1 MKKNVKNKV
10 RKVEVIKEPVSVGK
24 ISIKPYTDP
33 NAENMGLEKYNY
45 VVFPNTFQVET
56 LAAVEVNGKTRYLNG
71 LNEFAPEIKAIKDPE
86 KKEARIKNIR
96 EVVATLERERAF
108 NHIKPEDED
117 FWSKVEM
124 FQPDNSKIW
133 GKVLLKLGNDSQQLD
148 PKNNLDHLILLNA
161 IENGGFSLVASSFEE
176 AKRTKQKWYLDRQV
190 DSISTKT
197 GVTKLRNKALAIM
210 QEVSEEEPRKLFYIA
225 KNLNAKGV
233 QYSNRTLADVIYNDM
248 DIYINGLGYDNNKKR
263 CANTFMEHAG
273 MSIEDLKIKAIIKD
287 AAFYKF
293 IITKPD
299 GMLHEASQNVMLG
312 RNVSDVLEYLKNPAN
327 DDMLDIL
334 MAKVEQT
341 WSK

>member
-1 MKKNVKNKV
+1 MKKNVKTKV
-10 RKVEVIKEPVSVGK
+10 RKVTQKPTAVGK
-24 ISIKPYTDP
+24 VSIKPYTDP

-56 LAAVEVNGKTRYLNG
+56 LAAVQVNGKTRYLNG

-86 KKEARIKNIR
+86 KKEAKIRNIR
-96 EVVATLERERAF
+96 EVIATLERERAF
-108 NHIKPEDED
+108 NHIKVDDED
-117 FWSKVEM
+117 FWAKVEM
-124 FQPDNSKIW
+124 FQPNNSKVW
-133 GKVLLKLGNDSQQLD
+133 GKVLLKLGNDAQQLD

-176 AKRTKQKWYLDRQV
+176 AKRTKKKWYLDKQI

-197 GVTKLRNKALAIM
+197 SVTKLRNKALAIM
-210 QEVSEEEPRKLFYIA
+210 QDISEEEPRKLFYIA
-225 KNLNAKGV
+225 KNLNGKGV
-233 QYSNRTLADVIYNDM
+233 QYTNKTLADVIYNDM

-263 CANTFMEHAG
+263 CANTFIEHSE
-273 MSIEDLKIKAIIKD
+273 MSIEDLKIKALIKD

-299 GMLHEASQNVMLG
+299 GMLHEATQNVMLG

-327 DDMLDIL
+327 DDILDII
-334 MAKVEQT
+334 MAKVEQM

>member
-1 MKKNVKNKV
+1 MKKSVKTKV
-10 RKVEVIKEPVSVGK
+10 IKVEVEQKPISVGK

-33 NAENMGLEKYNY
+33 NSENMGLEKYNY
-45 VVFPNTFQVET
+45 VVFPNTFQIET

-71 LNEFAPEIKAIKDPE
+71 LNEFAPEIKQIQDEE
-86 KKEARIKNIR
+86 KKASKIKSIR
-96 EVVATLERERAF
+96 ETIATLERERAF

-124 FQPDNSKIW
+124 FNPDNSKVW
-133 GKVLLKLGNDSQQLD
+133 GKVFLKLGNDIQQLD
-148 PKNNLDHLILLNA
+148 PKNNLDHLILLHG

-190 DSISTKT
+190 DSISSQT
-197 GVTKLRNKALAIM
+197 GVTKLRNKALALM
-210 QEVSEEEPRKLFYIA
+210 QELSEEEPRKLFYIA

-263 CANTFMEHAG
+263 CANTFTEHASY
-273 MSIEDLKIKAIIKD
+273 SIEDLKIKAIIKD

-327 DDMLDIL
+327 DDILDIL

>member
-1 MKKNVKNKV
+1 MKKSVKTKV
-10 RKVEVIKEPVSVGK
+10 RKVEVEKKPISIGK

-33 NAENMGLEKYNY
+33 NSENMGLEKYNY
-45 VVFPNTFQVET
+45 VVFPNTFQIET

-71 LNEFAPEIKAIKDPE
+71 LNEFAPEIKQIQDEEKRASKIKS
-86 KKEARIKNIR
+86 IR
-96 EVVATLERERAF
+96 ETIATLERERAF

-124 FQPDNSKIW
+124 FNPDNSKIW
-133 GKVLLKLGNDSQQLD
+133 GKVLLKLGNDIQQLD
-148 PKNNLDHLILLNA
+148 PKNNLDHLILLHA
-161 IENGGFSLVASSFEE
+161 IENGGFSLVATSFEE

-197 GVTKLRNKALAIM
+197 SVTKLRNKALALM
-210 QEVSEEEPRKLFYIA
+210 QELSEEEPRKLFYIA

-263 CANTFMEHAG
+263 CANTFIEHASH
-273 MSIEDLKIKAIIKD
+273 SIEDLKIKAIIKD